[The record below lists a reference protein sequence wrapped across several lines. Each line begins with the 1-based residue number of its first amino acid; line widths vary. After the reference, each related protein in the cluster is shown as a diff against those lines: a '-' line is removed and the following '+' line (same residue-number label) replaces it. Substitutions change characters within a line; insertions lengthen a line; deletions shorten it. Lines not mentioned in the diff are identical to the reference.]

1 MERAEAIIAA
11 CRDTMLTTLEK
22 IGGQS
27 LICSWT
33 RQDGSVVKLA
43 LEIRTSDQTTI
54 GDAIR
59 DMDDEEMARKL
70 VPAVLALVRTTAR
83 RPKIPFATGWNAR
96 KAISRPEIQ
105 TQLHKPLLIIQ
116 VAARRM
122 NTCHSIT
129 RLTAT
134 RWRTGKRWLSSCR

>member
-1 MERAEAIIAA
+1 MERAETIIAA

-54 GDAIR
+54 GDTIR

-70 VPAVLALVRTTAR
+70 VPALCDDGAPSEDTVRDWLE
-83 RPKIPFATGWNAR
+83 RPQSDLK
-96 KAISRPEIQ
+96 
-105 TQLHKPLLIIQ
+105 
-116 VAARRM
+116 V
-122 NTCHSIT
+122 
-129 RLTAT
+129 
-134 RWRTGKRWLSSCR
+134 

>member
-33 RQDGSVVKLA
+33 RRDGSVVKLS

-59 DMDDEEMARKL
+59 SMDDEEMARRL
-70 VPAVLALVRTTAR
+70 VPNVLDALGEDGPPDEDGVRD
-83 RPKIPFATGWNAR
+83 WLEL
-96 KAISRPEIQ
+96 PE
-105 TQLHKPLLIIQ
+105 TYLKY
-116 VAARRM
+116 
-122 NTCHSIT
+122 
-129 RLTAT
+129 
-134 RWRTGKRWLSSCR
+134 

>member
-59 DMDDEEMARKL
+59 DMDD
-70 VPAVLALVRTTAR
+70 P
-83 RPKIPFATGWNAR
+83 RP
-96 KAISRPEIQ
+96 SRWM
-105 TQLHKPLLIIQ
+105 T
-116 VAARRM
+116 
-122 NTCHSIT
+122 
-129 RLTAT
+129 
-134 RWRTGKRWLSSCR
+134 

>member
-43 LEIRTSDQTTI
+43 LEIRTSD
-54 GDAIR
+54 
-59 DMDDEEMARKL
+59 
-70 VPAVLALVRTTAR
+70 
-83 RPKIPFATGWNAR
+83 
-96 KAISRPEIQ
+96 
-105 TQLHKPLLIIQ
+105 
-116 VAARRM
+116 
-122 NTCHSIT
+122 
-129 RLTAT
+129 
-134 RWRTGKRWLSSCR
+134 

>member
-59 DMDDEEMARKL
+59 DMDDEEMARI
-70 VPAVLALVRTTAR
+70 AGSGGSGLVRRLRAVR
-83 RPKIPFATGWNAR
+83 RY
-96 KAISRPEIQ
+96 RPRLAGTPAKRSQ
-105 TQLHKPLLIIQ
+105 GLKYK
-116 VAARRM
+116 
-122 NTCHSIT
+122 HSYIN
-129 RLTAT
+129 R
-134 RWRTGKRWLSSCR
+134 C

>member
-1 MERAEAIIAA
+1 MERAETIIAA

-54 GDAIR
+54 GDTIR

-70 VPAVLALVRTTAR
+70 VPAVLALCDDGA
-83 RPKIPFATGWNAR
+83 RPKIPSATGWNAR
-96 KAISRPEIQ
+96 KAISRSEIQ

>member
-59 DMDDEEMARKL
+59 DNGPEAGSGGSG
-70 VPAVLALVRTTAR
+70 LVRR
-83 RPKIPFATGWNAR
+83 RRAVR
-96 KAISRPEIQ
+96 RYRPRLAGTPAKQ
-105 TQLHKPLLIIQ
+105 SQGLKYK
-116 VAARRM
+116 
-122 NTCHSIT
+122 HSYIN
-129 RLTAT
+129 R
-134 RWRTGKRWLSSCR
+134 C

>member
-1 MERAEAIIAA
+1 MRDMEEVIAT

-33 RQDGSVVKLA
+33 RRDGSVVKLA

-59 DMDDEEMARKL
+59 NMDDEEMARKL
-70 VPAVLALVRTTAR
+70 VPAVLDLCDDGAPSEDTVRDWLE
-83 RPKIPFATGWNAR
+83 RPQSDLK
-96 KAISRPEIQ
+96 
-105 TQLHKPLLIIQ
+105 
-116 VAARRM
+116 V
-122 NTCHSIT
+122 
-129 RLTAT
+129 
-134 RWRTGKRWLSSCR
+134 